1 MTNGEGIGMRKTRY
15 VLSSGELRRKDNTLL
30 LETEQGKQYM
40 PVEDT
45 QELMLFG
52 EVTLNKSVLE
62 LCTQKEIILHFFNY
76 YGYYTG
82 SYYPREHYNSG
93 YMILKQAEHY
103 LDERR
108 RLDLAR
114 RFVAGSGRN
123 MLRVLKYYRS
133 RGKEVQA
140 AIDTV
145 EAQLA
150 GVSGQP
156 DIPSLMACEG
166 HMREAYYSAFDE
178 ILGKP
183 DFQFDRRS
191 RRPPQNE
198 LNALISFGNSLLYSQ
213 ILSEIYQTHLDP
225 RIGYLHATNFRRFT
239 LNLDIAEIFKPVL
252 VDRVIFKVVGQ
263 GMLSKVHFMRES
275 GGLLL
280 TDAGKKVFLK
290 EWEEKL
296 KTTIKHRSLGRE
308 VSYRRLIRLE
318 LYKLQKHLMGEEEFV
333 AFEALW

>member
-1 MTNGEGIGMRKTRY
+1 MRKTRY

-62 LCTQKEIILHFFNY
+62 LCTQKEVILHFFNY

-103 LDERR
+103 LDENR

-114 RFVAGSGRN
+114 RFVDGSGRN

-133 RGKEVQA
+133 RGKAMQT
-140 AIDTV
+140 AIDAI
-145 EAQLA
+145 ESQLA
-150 GVSGQP
+150 EVTGQT
-156 DIPSLMACEG
+156 DIPSLMAREG
-166 HMREAYYSAFDE
+166 HMREAYYSTFDE
-178 ILGKP
+178 ILGKQ

-213 ILSEIYQTHLDP
+213 VLSEIYQTHLDP

-263 GMLSKVHFMRES
+263 GMLSKTHFIRES

-280 TDAGKKVFLK
+280 TDAGKKVFIK

-296 KTTIKHRSLGRE
+296 KTTIKHRPLGRE

-333 AFEALW
+333 PFEALW

>member
-1 MTNGEGIGMRKTRY
+1 MRKTKY
-15 VLSSGELRRKDNTLL
+15 VLSSGELKRKDNTLL
-30 LETEQGKQYM
+30 FETEEGKQFI

-45 QELMLFG
+45 QELMFFG
-52 EVTLNKSVLE
+52 EVTMNKSVLE
-62 LCTQKEIILHFFNY
+62 FCTQKEVVLHFFNY

-103 LDERR
+103 LNEPA

-114 RFVAGSGRN
+114 RFVSGSGKN

-133 RGKEVQA
+133 RGKDIQTSL
-140 AIDTV
+140 DMV
-145 EAQLA
+145 EARLA
-150 GVSGQP
+150 EVDNQA
-156 DIPSLMACEG
+156 DIPTLMACEG

-178 ILGKP
+178 MIGKP
-183 DFQFDRRS
+183 DFRFDRRS

-198 LNALISFGNSLLYSQ
+198 LNALISFGNSLLYSLV
-213 ILSEIYQTHLDP
+213 LSEIYQTHLDP

-239 LNLDIAEIFKPVL
+239 LNLDVAEIFKPVL
-252 VDRVIFKVVGQ
+252 VDRTIFKVVGQ
-263 GMLSKVHFMRES
+263 GMLNKSHFVRES

-280 TDAGKKVFLK
+280 TEAGKKVFLK

-296 KTTIKHRSLGRE
+296 KTTIKHRALGRE
-308 VSYRRLIRLE
+308 VSYRRLVRME
-318 LYKLQKHLMGEEEFV
+318 LYKLEKHLMGEKEYEP
-333 AFEALW
+333 FEALW

>member
-1 MTNGEGIGMRKTRY
+1 
-15 VLSSGELRRKDNTLL
+15 
-30 LETEQGKQYM
+30 
-40 PVEDT
+40 
-45 QELMLFG
+45 LMLFG

-62 LCTQKEIILHFFNY
+62 FCTQKEIILHFFNY

-103 LDERR
+103 LDDRR

-114 RFVAGSGRN
+114 RFVTGAGKN

-150 GVSGQP
+150 EAPGQSG
-156 DIPSLMACEG
+156 IPSLMACEG

-178 ILGKP
+178 VLGKS
-183 DFQFDRRS
+183 DFRFDRRS
-191 RRPPQNE
+191 RRPPENE
-198 LNALISFGNSLLYSQ
+198 LNALISFGNSLLYTLV
-213 ILSEIYQTHLDP
+213 LSEIYQTHLDP
-225 RIGYLHATNFRRFT
+225 RIGYLHASNFRRFS
-239 LNLDIAEIFKPVL
+239 LNLDVAEIFKPVL
-252 VDRVIFKVVGQ
+252 VDRTIFKVVGQ
-263 GMLSKVHFMRES
+263 GMLTRSHFVRES

-280 TDAGKKVFLK
+280 TDAGKKVFLR

-296 KTTIKHRSLGRE
+296 KSTIKHRALGRE
-308 VSYRRLIRLE
+308 VSYRRLVRIE
-318 LYKLQKHLMGEEEFV
+318 LYKLEKHLMGETEYEP
-333 AFEALW
+333 FEALW

>member
-1 MTNGEGIGMRKTRY
+1 MTDGEGMSMRKTRY
-15 VLSSGELRRKDNTLL
+15 VLSSGELKRKDNTLL

-123 MLRVLKYYRS
+123 MLRALKYYPKFRKPIVSVKS
-133 RGKEVQA
+133 R
-140 AIDTV
+140 D
-145 EAQLA
+145 
-150 GVSGQP
+150 VS
-156 DIPSLMACEG
+156 A
-166 HMREAYYSAFDE
+166 
-178 ILGKP
+178 
-183 DFQFDRRS
+183 
-191 RRPPQNE
+191 
-198 LNALISFGNSLLYSQ
+198 
-213 ILSEIYQTHLDP
+213 
-225 RIGYLHATNFRRFT
+225 
-239 LNLDIAEIFKPVL
+239 
-252 VDRVIFKVVGQ
+252 
-263 GMLSKVHFMRES
+263 
-275 GGLLL
+275 
-280 TDAGKKVFLK
+280 
-290 EWEEKL
+290 
-296 KTTIKHRSLGRE
+296 
-308 VSYRRLIRLE
+308 
-318 LYKLQKHLMGEEEFV
+318 
-333 AFEALW
+333 

>member
-1 MTNGEGIGMRKTRY
+1 MRKTRY
-15 VLSSGELRRKDNTLL
+15 VLNSGELKRKDNTLYF
-30 LETEQGKQYM
+30 ETEQGKQFM

-62 LCTQKEIILHFFNY
+62 FCTQKEIVLHFFNY

-103 LDERR
+103 LDEER
-108 RLDLAR
+108 RLDLAK
-114 RFVAGSGRN
+114 RFVVGAGKN
-123 MLRVLKYYRS
+123 IQRVLKYYRS
-133 RGKEVQA
+133 RGKQVQN

-145 EAQLA
+145 ESQQAEAEAQR
-150 GVSGQP
+150 
-156 DIPSLMACEG
+156 DIPALMACEG

-178 ILGKP
+178 ILDRP
-183 DFQFDRRS
+183 DFRFDRRS

-198 LNALISFGNSLLYSQ
+198 LNALISFGNSLLYTQ
-213 ILSEIYQTHLDP
+213 VLSEIYQTHLDP
-225 RIGYLHATNFRRFT
+225 RIGYLHSTNFRRFS
-239 LNLDIAEIFKPVL
+239 LNLDVAEIFKPVL
-252 VDRVIFKVVGQ
+252 VDRIIFKVVGQ
-263 GMLSKVHFMRES
+263 GMLTRSHFVRES

-280 TDAGKKVFLK
+280 TDAGKRVFLK

-308 VSYRRLIRLE
+308 ISYRRLIRME
-318 LYKLQKHLMGEEEFV
+318 LYKLQKHLMGEEAYEP
-333 AFEALW
+333 FEALW

>member
-1 MTNGEGIGMRKTRY
+1 MRKTKY
-15 VLSSGELRRKDNTLL
+15 VLSSGELKRKDNTLL
-30 LETEQGKQYM
+30 FETEEGKQFI

-62 LCTQKEIILHFFNY
+62 FCSQKEIILHFFNY

-93 YMILKQAEHY
+93 YMILKQTEHC
-103 LDERR
+103 LNERS
-108 RLDLAR
+108 RLDLAK
-114 RFVAGSGRN
+114 RFVSGAGKN

-133 RGKEVQA
+133 RGKEVQSA
-140 AIDTV
+140 LDTV

-150 GVSGQP
+150 EVSGQS

-183 DFQFDRRS
+183 DFTFDKRS
-191 RRPPQNE
+191 KRPPRNE
-198 LNALISFGNSLLYSQ
+198 LNALISFGNSLLYTLV
-213 ILSEIYQTHLDP
+213 LSEIYQTHLDP

-239 LNLDIAEIFKPVL
+239 LNLDVAEIFKPVL
-252 VDRVIFKVVGQ
+252 VDRTIFKVVGQ
-263 GMLSKVHFMRES
+263 GMLTKSHFVRES

-280 TDAGKKVFLK
+280 TDAGRKVFLK
-290 EWEEKL
+290 EWEDRL
-296 KTTIKHRSLGRE
+296 KTTIKHRSLGRD
-308 VSYRRLIRLE
+308 VSYRRLVRLE
-318 LYKLQKHLMGEEEFV
+318 LYKLEKHLMGEKEYEP
-333 AFEALW
+333 FEALW

>member
-1 MTNGEGIGMRKTRY
+1 MTDGEGMSMRKTRY
-15 VLSSGELRRKDNTLL
+15 VLSSGELKRKDNTLL

-123 MLRVLKYYRS
+123 MLRALKYYRS
-133 RGKEVQA
+133 RGKQVQA
-140 AIDTV
+140 AIDTI
-145 EAQLA
+145 EAQLD
-150 GVSGQP
+150 GVSVQP

-166 HMREAYYSAFDE
+166 HMREAYYSAFDD

-183 DFQFDRRS
+183 DFRFDRRS

-213 ILSEIYQTHLDP
+213 VLSEIYQTHLDP

-263 GMLSKVHFMRES
+263 GMLSKSHFIRES

-280 TDAGKKVFLK
+280 TDVGKKVFLK